1 MGTPPPV
8 VRSPLDVF
16 RVRPRRPRPVEEERT
31 VSRGLPVFGCLFR
44 VFLLF
49 ALLVILAIAAIWM
62 VAGGSVGTWV
72 VDVGQSMG
80 VMGGVPTQTQ
90 RGIDA
95 YRRGDRALAERELD
109 QAARSYRRSA
119 VALLYLARMRVEAGD
134 MAGAAPYLDEAIARE
149 PDNPTVRR
157 MAGEYQLTVAQS
169 LVATPTLADA
179 VTSHLE
185 LAEDHLA
192 YTVSLDPSD
201 RRARGYLAC
210 VLNAL
215 GRVDEARAARA
226 AAGSGAW
233 DACVGSSVP

>member
-1 MGTPPPV
+1 M
-8 VRSPLDVF
+8 RSPLDVF
-16 RVRPRRPRPVEEERT
+16 RSRPRRPREVEEEPT

-49 ALLVILAIAAIWM
+49 ALLVLLALAALYV
-62 VAGGSVGTWV
+62 VAGGAVGSWV
-72 VDVGQSMG
+72 ADVGQSTG
-80 VMGGVPTQTQ
+80 VMGGVPEQTQ

-134 MAGAAPYLDEAIARE
+134 LSAAAPYLDEAIARE
-149 PDNPTVRR
+149 PDSPTVRR

-169 LVATPTLADA
+169 LAATPIQADA
-179 VTSHLE
+179 ATSHLE

-192 YTVSLDPSD
+192 YAVSLDPAD
-201 RRARGYLAC
+201 RRSRGYLGC
-210 VLNAL
+210 VFTAL

-226 AAGSGAW
+226 SAGPGAW
-233 DACVGSSVP
+233 DSCMRTAVP

>member
-1 MGTPPPV
+1 
-8 VRSPLDVF
+8 
-16 RVRPRRPRPVEEERT
+16 
-31 VSRGLPVFGCLFR
+31 VFGCLFR

-49 ALLVILAIAAIWM
+49 ALLVILAIAAIWL
-62 VAGGSVGTWV
+62 VAGGAVGDWV
-72 VDVGQSMG
+72 ADVGQSTG

-119 VALLYLARMRVEAGD
+119 IALLYRAQMRVEAGD
-134 MAGAAPYLDEAIARE
+134 LAGAAPYLDEAIVRE

-157 MAGEYQLTVAQS
+157 MAGEYELTVAQS
-169 LVATPTLADA
+169 LAATPRQAEGATP
-179 VTSHLE
+179 HLE
-185 LAEDHLA
+185 LAEDHLS
-192 YTVSLDPSD
+192 YTVSLDPTD

-210 VLNAL
+210 AL
-215 GRVDEARAARA
+215 ASQGRVDEARAARA

-233 DACVGSSVP
+233 DSCAGAAVP